1 VRQVRRLIG
10 CLVNCREPG
19 VKQLQEK
26 DIHDDDDFVWGLV
39 VCVCVHYY
47 ISLRMVYKFESS
59 LVNRRRTTRRE
70 SSRLAIGALAMMQQL
85 HI

>member
-1 VRQVRRLIG
+1 MNRL
-10 CLVNCREPG
+10 EPG

-26 DIHDDDDFVWGLV
+26 DIHDDDDDDDFGWGLV